1 MRQVA
6 QPSASKPWR
15 VRGIAVSLV
24 LPLFALVGPAA
35 AAPHATSDHGPLR
48 VCASC
53 AYTGVSEALSA
64 ALEREGEDMITV
76 EAGQYRD
83 PITISSDV
91 RLRGAGAAETTLG
104 YITIEA
110 GVEASLADVTVT
122 GRPGATTFGDRS
134 GIDNSGDLTLRDSV
148 VTHNFV
154 LSTNGAC
161 GGMTNRASG
170 VLSVRN
176 STVSDNQLVGLDGAG
191 ICNRG
196 VAVLRGSTVSGNAS
210 DPFGGGIA
218 NSGLMAIADSA
229 ITGNRALAGG
239 GGILNTGVLGLRGT
253 TVTANSATI
262 GGGGGIS
269 NRNGALEVPGSS
281 ITGNTAPFSAGI
293 LNVGGTVVIK
303 DSTVQ
308 T

>member
-24 LPLFALVGPAA
+24 LPLFALVAPAA
-35 AAPHATSDHGPLR
+35 AAPRATSDHGPLR

-64 ALEREGEDMITV
+64 ALEREGQDMITV

-134 GIDNSGDLTLRDSV
+134 GIDNSGDLTLRDSRRDPQFCPLHERCLRR
-148 VTHNFV
+148 HNESRLRRFV
-154 LSTNGAC
+154 SPKFH
-161 GGMTNRASG
+161 G
-170 VLSVRN
+170 VR
-176 STVSDNQLVGLDGAG
+176 QPA
-191 ICNRG
+191 
-196 VAVLRGSTVSGNAS
+196 RGSGRCRH
-210 DPFGGGIA
+210 
-218 NSGLMAIADSA
+218 L
-229 ITGNRALAGG
+229 
-239 GGILNTGVLGLRGT
+239 
-253 TVTANSATI
+253 
-262 GGGGGIS
+262 
-269 NRNGALEVPGSS
+269 
-281 ITGNTAPFSAGI
+281 
-293 LNVGGTVVIK
+293 
-303 DSTVQ
+303 
-308 T
+308 